1 MAVDKILKLLGVGGG
16 GGDVADLIGST
27 LGDYV
32 LGRAIGGK
40 DGGKAAALA
49 GLLGGGL
56 GDMFSAI
63 SGPKAEQKSN
73 LLKGLGAADVPKGP
87 SGMPSI
93 DALAEKAISRAA
105 GKKGPAPVFK
115 QGEGTLGY
123 ADFLVKAGLLDPES
137 GLTNALNTPVGEGL
151 ASALVSGLG
160 AALFNTEED
169 QAGKG
174 SYEARPYGGSK
185 KAYTFGGGNIAR
197 MAQGG
202 MIDGQYFP
210 RRNGGIS
217 TSEGSGT
224 KDDVPAM
231 LMAGEFVMTKDA
243 MKGLGNGDADLGIQR
258 AYSMMDNLERRA
270 NG

>member
-1 MAVDKILKLLGVGGG
+1 MAVDKLLKLFGLGGG

-56 GDMFSAI
+56 GDIFS
-63 SGPKAEQKSN
+63 PKKAEQKSS

-123 ADFLVKAGLLDPES
+123 ADFLVKAGLLDPKS

-151 ASALVSGLG
+151 ASALMSGLG
-160 AALFNTEED
+160 AALFNTEEE

-185 KAYTFGGGNIAR
+185 KAYTFGGGNISGY
-197 MAQGG
+197 AQGG
-202 MIDGQYFP
+202 MIDGEYFP

-243 MKGLGNGDADLGIQR
+243 MKGLGNGNADLGIQR
-258 AYSMMDNLERRA
+258 AYSMMDKLERRA